1 MCFTRIYGFI
11 FYDPK
16 VINSSLDLINR
27 SFAVPENR
35 RLSANIYGIFYQE
48 YDPNISDYVERWY
61 MKPVYKEFSLSR
73 TGISITF
80 EISGIYLVI
89 EGTQRNG
96 AGFTSSI
103 DVFIIS
109 AVNNSITYNKIY
121 SGQSDTYVISTNT
134 NTLSFTNYNVTR
146 NLGIIAYA
154 LYVEWVP
161 Q

>member
-1 MCFTRIYGFI
+1 
-11 FYDPK
+11 
-16 VINSSLDLINR
+16 
-27 SFAVPENR
+27 
-35 RLSANIYGIFYQE
+35 
-48 YDPNISDYVERWY
+48 

-103 DVFIIS
+103 DVFIVT